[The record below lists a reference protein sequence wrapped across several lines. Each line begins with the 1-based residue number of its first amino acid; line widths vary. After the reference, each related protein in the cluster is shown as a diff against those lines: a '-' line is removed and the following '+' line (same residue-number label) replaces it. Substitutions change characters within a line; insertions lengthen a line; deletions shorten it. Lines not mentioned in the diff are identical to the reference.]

1 MKKLLAGLMVLALT
15 AGASSEIR
23 LINGTGIDLRVDV
36 LSPAAQ
42 VRNVPLPAHEGL
54 SPILGGK
61 LKENRDEV
69 LVIRDRFGNEIERT
83 NAQTNAIFAI
93 NNWGRSVAISYLGK
107 FQGRKTDTD
116 RISIINATGRDFEI
130 HFEYSVFST
139 FESIAEEPDDQ
150 FGVTGFQT
158 GHSRHEGEI
167 ARATL
172 GGDLYRPINLEMEV
186 GGLYI
191 VFDAGG
197 SLSVE
202 RIR

>member
-130 HFEYSVFST
+130 HFEY
-139 FESIAEEPDDQ
+139 
-150 FGVTGFQT
+150 
-158 GHSRHEGEI
+158 
-167 ARATL
+167 L
-172 GGDLYRPINLEMEV
+172 
-186 GGLYI
+186 
-191 VFDAGG
+191 
-197 SLSVE
+197 SL
-202 RIR
+202 IHI